1 MATKP
6 HAARNDQAPPPADPA
21 PPLNPV
27 VTVPAVR
34 LERGS
39 LVVTPDTPLADC
51 PTSLDL
57 TTEEGRCA
65 LLNALN
71 APDLVF
77 DGDGKV
83 EIAVAHYVAHPASR
97 VDEVTAEVSEY
108 SRLVLIDQDGH
119 RYSTSSP
126 VVAHRLAQ
134 CLRLFGP
141 GPWRPP
147 LPCVV
152 RQVRS
157 RKTGRTY
164 HELEVLPRA
173 GL

>member
-6 HAARNDQAPPPADPA
+6 HPARDGAAPPLPEPVPAPPPP
-21 PPLNPV
+21 
-27 VTVPAVR
+27 PAVVPHR
-34 LERGS
+34 PERGM
-39 LVVTPDTPLADC
+39 LVVATDTPLCDC

-57 TTEEGRCA
+57 TTEEGRCQ
-65 LLNALN
+65 LLNAGN
-71 APDLVF
+71 
-77 DGDGKV
+77 GQV

-97 VDEVTAEVSEY
+97 VDEVTSEVSEY
-108 SRLVLIDQDGH
+108 SRLVLIDADGH

-134 CLRLFGP
+134 ALRLFGP
-141 GPWRPP
+141 GPFRPP

-157 RKTGRTY
+157 RKSGRTY